1 MLHCSKD
8 FSVQLS
14 DASISLLIKHLQRT
28 CTLHYI
34 HLMYSLTK
42 DSLSYKPSF
51 HFSEV
56 QCYFQFLIEQTSN
69 FLVCASSVEGSHQED
84 YRRI

>member
-8 FSVQLS
+8 FFVQLS
-14 DASISLLIKHLQRT
+14 DASISLLRT